1 MMADYDIIILRKGL
15 RSEITG
21 DTLQTAEQGFTTDT
35 NQLFIG
41 TDDAL
46 NEVLF
51 DPFAN
56 AHATIQSWLDSSEN
70 PEPGLSIDEDLV
82 IRNVSDVNAL
92 LTAMQSSASF
102 NAGLYARPRRNVEVV
117 TENSF
122 NQLFADQHLSSVDH
136 TTGLRSSLFS
146 KILSE
151 PGGVFLSYDKNVCTT
166 FFIDYSLKQTNGT
179 ITFVRVGSIKV
190 INGVPQ
196 GINNGKL
203 TDENT
208 EIWHDDNWDGFPQY
222 DEFSNISFDVAYD
235 GNNLQITYN
244 QESGFSTEITYTV
257 KRWSM

>member
-1 MMADYDIIILRKGL
+1 MMANYDIIILRKGL

-151 PGGVFLSYDKNVCTT
+151 TGGVFLSYDKNVCTT
-166 FFIDYSLKQTNGT
+166 FFIDYSLKQTNGS
-179 ITFVRVGSIKV
+179 ITYVRVGTLKV

-208 EIWHDDNWDGFPQY
+208 EIWHDDNLDGFPQF
-222 DEFSNISFDVAYD
+222 DEFSNISFDVVYD
-235 GNNLQITYN
+235 GNNMQISYT
-244 QESGFSTEITYTV
+244 QLSGFATEITYTV